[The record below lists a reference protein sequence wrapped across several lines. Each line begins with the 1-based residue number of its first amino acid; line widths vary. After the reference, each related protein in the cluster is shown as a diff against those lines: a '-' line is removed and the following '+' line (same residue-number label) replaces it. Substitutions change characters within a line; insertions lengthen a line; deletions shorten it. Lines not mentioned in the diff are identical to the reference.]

1 MKRCRECIEFHENP
15 LNPADGKCEMKGSQV
30 SGEGTYCSSFRK
42 RLNKEEQYILNFLR
56 KETVSAGEYSNFEGK
71 KKEIFDKLV
80 EKRCFSGK
88 DIEKPMYYY
97 RQDDIFK
104 KVYPDIFDVFLKEKH

>member
-1 MKRCRECIEFHENP
+1 MERCRECIEFHENP
-15 LNPADGKCEMKGSQV
+15 LNPADGRCEMKESQV
-30 SGEGTYCSSFRK
+30 SGEGRYCSSFRK

-88 DIEKPMYYY
+88 EIEKPLYYY
-97 RQDDIFK
+97 RQDDVFK
-104 KVYPDIFDVFLKEKH
+104 NEYPDIFDVYKIKH